1 MTLPDVDSTTTYG
14 GELFDYTA
22 SVDPTTDRPAAG
34 ANPAYT
40 SVAMMTHTVPRALA
54 RFSPQ
59 GSGTPILAAA
69 GFQWDAVWKAAT
81 GTAPVLAHTGTGT
94 HTITFPT
101 TVNDE
106 IAAGQPGYLAAGHTV
121 NFRMAMPSVEP
132 GSTTLWQ
139 VSAVVTSP
147 NVITVT
153 TWSPNAGSPIKAD
166 VNDGTV
172 IDLEIF

>member
-1 MTLPDVDSTTTYG
+1 MTLPDVDSLTTAG
-14 GELFDYTA
+14 GGLQDYTA
-22 SVDPTTDRPAAG
+22 VQDPTTDRPAAG
-34 ANPAYT
+34 ANTAYCNE
-40 SVAMMTHTVPRALA
+40 AMATHTLPRAIV

-59 GSGTPILAAA
+59 GSSAPVLAAS

-101 TVNDE
+101 TVADE
-106 IAAGQPGYLAAGHTV
+106 IPAGVPGYLAAGHTV

-147 NVITVT
+147 NVVTVT

-172 IDLEIF
+172 IDMEIF